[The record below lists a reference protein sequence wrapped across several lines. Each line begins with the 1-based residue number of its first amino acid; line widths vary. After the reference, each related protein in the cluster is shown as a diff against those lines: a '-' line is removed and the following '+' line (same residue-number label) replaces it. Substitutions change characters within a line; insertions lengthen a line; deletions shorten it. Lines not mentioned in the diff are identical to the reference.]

1 MEHLINHPTVPG
13 AYATVVSDFS
23 YGWVLETVIVP
34 DECRGQGVGTE
45 LIQEVMKWCKAKNI
59 KSLSFLA
66 GNQDFWESLSKKFPK
81 NIKINF
87 NLEGELRP

>member
-1 MEHLINHPTVPG
+1 MEHSIKHPTVPG
-13 AYATVVSDFS
+13 AYATVVSDFP
-23 YGWVLETVIVP
+23 YGWTLESVIVP
-34 DECRGQGVGTE
+34 DEFRGRGVGTE
-45 LIQEVMKWCKAKNI
+45 LILEVMQWCRAKNI

-66 GNQDFWESLSKKFPK
+66 GNEDFWRALSKKFPK